1 MKVIILAG
9 GRGSRLGEETANL
22 PKPMIEIGGFPIMW
36 HIMKIFAHWG
46 FNEFIPALGYKGNI
60 IKQYFLNYFHQ
71 TNDITVKIQSGEI
84 ENQSNPSE
92 DWIIHLLNTGI
103 NTQTGGR
110 IRRAMKFANNESVF
124 ATYGDGLAD
133 INLKELLRFHQNH
146 GRLATVTAVHPPS
159 RFGSLDLN
167 GDSVASFAEKLQIK
181 KGWINGGFFVF
192 NPEVKDY
199 IACDDIPLES
209 DPLINLAKEGQL
221 MAFRHDGFWQPMDTI
236 REKGVLNQL
245 WKTGKPPWKV
255 WK

>member
-1 MKVIILAG
+1 M
-9 GRGSRLGEETANL
+9 
-22 PKPMIEIGGFPIMW
+22 
-36 HIMKIFAHWG
+36 
-46 FNEFIPALGYKGNI
+46 
-60 IKQYFLNYFHQ
+60 
-71 TNDITVKIQSGEI
+71 
-84 ENQSNPSE
+84 
-92 DWIIHLLNTGI
+92 

-167 GDSVASFAEKLQIK
+167 GDSVTSFAEKLQIK